1 MDQVCSCSNNPL
13 AMCTSSRVLL
23 AVRSVHL
30 MHVTRCTVCA
40 QGVDVDRRMLDFL
53 VGLDT
58 EFSDLVDG
66 SHLYYPGDV
75 SLQVGCAPSCAIY
88 WMYAC

>member
-1 MDQVCSCSNNPL
+1 M
-13 AMCTSSRVLL
+13 
-23 AVRSVHL
+23 
-30 MHVTRCTVCA
+30 CA

-75 SLQVGCAPSCAIY
+75 SLQVGCAPSCAAY
-88 WMYAC
+88 

>member
-1 MDQVCSCSNNPL
+1 V
-13 AMCTSSRVLL
+13 RVRLVL
-23 AVRSVHL
+23 I
-30 MHVTRCTVCA
+30 HVTPCTLCA

-66 SHLYYPGDV
+66 THFLTM
-75 SLQVGCAPSCAIY
+75 
-88 WMYAC
+88 WMAHIF